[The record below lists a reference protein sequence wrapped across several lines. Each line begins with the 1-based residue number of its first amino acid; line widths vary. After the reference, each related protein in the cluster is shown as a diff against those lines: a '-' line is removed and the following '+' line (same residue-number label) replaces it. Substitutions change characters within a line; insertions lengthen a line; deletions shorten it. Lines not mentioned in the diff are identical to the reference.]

1 MLLQHGLDRIRFSRW
16 QLLYLKKEGYDLL
29 YFGFDS
35 AVMPT
40 VNRNGLNIQSVVP
53 G

>member
-1 MLLQHGLDRIRFSRW
+1 
-16 QLLYLKKEGYDLL
+16 LKKEGYDLL

-40 VNRNGLNIQSVVP
+40 TVNRDGLNIQSVVP